1 MRDSKV
7 LHNSSVSVESVGA
20 KPLNINKIELETHMV
35 ADVCDNR
42 WASARK
48 LLILKRR
55 DAGAVDQARLESEAG
70 DGHRATPKR
79 FKAHAISDLT
89 SRNVTPCASVNL

>member
-20 KPLNINKIELETHMV
+20 KPLNTNEIELETHMV

-42 WASARK
+42 WATARK

-55 DAGAVDQARLESEAG
+55 DAGAVDQARLENDCG
-70 DGHRATPKR
+70 DSRQ
-79 FKAHAISDLT
+79 AILKHLLS
-89 SRNVTPCASVNL
+89 